1 MLRPLM
7 ICTICIAGST
17 AIAAPLDVLDM
28 DLRLDSIG
36 FSAVTIYD
44 DELVAV
50 DNFHFL
56 DIQDDVWGIAAP
68 LTSFEIGEQVA
79 IKAETDGSDPPF
91 NSCSIGG
98 FSCDGAFGQLNDD
111 SFSIGDGSGL
121 TSLGDFNLEGGRNVG
136 DNVTLST
143 FSGGLTYQ
151 FLADGGYITWD
162 TYVHNFNVADD
173 NLANGLT
180 LGVVPLP
187 ASLILLIAGLG
198 GLGFVGR
205 RARNIG

>member
-17 AIAAPLDVLDM
+17 AIAAPIDALDV

-36 FSAVTIYD
+36 FSSVTIYD
-44 DELVAV
+44 DELDVV

-56 DIQDDVWGIAAP
+56 DIQDDIWGIAAP
-68 LTSFEIGEQVA
+68 FTHFEIGEQVSV
-79 IKAETDGSDPPF
+79 KAESYVSDPQF
-91 NSCSIGG
+91 STCSIGG

-111 SFSIGDGSGL
+111 SFSIGDGSGA
-121 TSLGDFNLEGGRNVG
+121 TSLGDFSLVGGTNVG
-136 DNVTLST
+136 DDVTLST

-151 FLADGGYITWD
+151 YFADGGLLTWD
-162 TYVHNFNVADD
+162 TYVHNFNVAGD
-173 NLANGLT
+173 NLATDTT

-205 RARNIG
+205 RAKKIG